1 MSDDTATQLAEWL
14 QRAEEAIERLDAAV
28 EERRLDETLDT
39 IHDLIEVADEA
50 EELLR
55 EVDITELPEA
65 IEADELAEAI
75 EVTEIP
81 DAITEG
87 DASEMIDL
95 RALIKAIQLRDL
107 WSSID
112 VTDFLEEKEEFE
124 AEYADLTEGEDT
136 DLMDDVDLGDDVME
150 SMDADSLQDLPSSEI
165 QEVIQSKALTAIEEF
180 REGVVE
186 AHEKLQSVRE
196 ENRERM
202 RRQHD
207 ETEADSTNPTA
218 YSTLPT
224 QRPDIEGSTTQFS
237 TVSKTVR
244 HSTAPGFDRIYGN
257 RYGNGDES

>member
-1 MSDDTATQLAEWL
+1 MSDDTATELAEWI
-14 QRAEEAIERLDAAV
+14 QRAEEALERLNAAV
-28 EERRLDETLDT
+28 EQRELSETIET
-39 IHDLIEVADEA
+39 IHDLLEIADET

-55 EVDITELPEA
+55 EVEITELPEA

-75 EVTEIP
+75 EATEIP

-95 RALIKAIQLRDL
+95 RALIKAVQLRDL
-107 WSSID
+107 WNSVD
-112 VTDFLEEKEEFE
+112 VTEFMEEKDELEE
-124 AEYADLTEGEDT
+124 EYADFTEGEDA
-136 DLMDDVDLGDDVME
+136 DLMDDDDIGEDVME

-165 QEVIQSKALTAIEEF
+165 QEMIQSKALTAIENF

-196 ENRERM
+196 ENRDRM

-207 ETEADSTNPTA
+207 ETEADSRNPTA

-224 QRPDIEGSTTQFS
+224 QRPDIEGSATQLS

-257 RYGNGDES
+257 RYGGGEDS